1 MLTHGEI
8 ARILNRDLDAASE
21 RLENARATV
30 GTIIAE
36 VPGMLPQPDGLHRIT
51 KAIEE
56 QNKAREAL
64 LVAVKRSCEFTVNGI
79 IPENLE

>member
-30 GTIIAE
+30 GAIIAE
-36 VPGMLPQPDGLHRIT
+36 VPGMLPQPDGLRRIT
-51 KAIEE
+51 NAI
-56 QNKAREAL
+56 
-64 LVAVKRSCEFTVNGI
+64 
-79 IPENLE
+79 